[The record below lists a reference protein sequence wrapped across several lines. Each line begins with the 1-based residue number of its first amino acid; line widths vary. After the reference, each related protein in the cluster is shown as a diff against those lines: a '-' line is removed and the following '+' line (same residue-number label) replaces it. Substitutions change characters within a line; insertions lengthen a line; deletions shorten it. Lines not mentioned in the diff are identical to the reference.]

1 MEGNQTKNIE
11 KSLNAL
17 RVIKHTVYS
26 KRFYPGNFDTDFWEE
41 KDFGDSSFRESIRAE
56 FERYIELYVELNNK
70 YVIALQES
78 ATELESEYNQIVVSS
93 VNLEQALKH
102 FREQYRAALFNIEQ
116 ECDLNRILLR
126 YLNPLKKHGIITMNE
141 SSGYQDV
148 LSNIGWI
155 CCRAVDYICNLFN
168 IKRPWEIEEETPI
181 KEDHDSGSQN
191 EQPILE
197 QREEERER
205 RSPGRRSILDDLP
218 EKTLMAFIAYSM
230 GKKKPTTD
238 IYNTVVNE
246 LRKCLSAEDVAALT
260 VAIEEC
266 GIIKYVDNGAV
277 RGYWEMLTK
286 EYPEVVRYETF
297 NTYYKKL
304 FPFHNKT
311 KPMKAGT
318 EKGVAK
324 IKTYIKTFQE
334 MILST

>member
-11 KSLNAL
+11 KNLNAL
-17 RVIKHTVYS
+17 RAIKLTVYS
-26 KRFYPGNFDTDFWEE
+26 KGFYPGNFDTAFWEE
-41 KDFGDSSFRESIRAE
+41 KDFEEPSLRQSMREE

-70 YVIALQES
+70 HVIALQES
-78 ATELESEYNQIVVSS
+78 AAELESEYNQIVVSS

-116 ECDLNRILLR
+116 ECDLNKVLLR

-155 CCRAVDYICNLFN
+155 YCRAADYICNLFN
-168 IKRPWEIEEETPI
+168 IKRPWEVEDENHIEEVQ
-181 KEDHDSGSQN
+181 DSDSQN

-205 RSPGRRSILDDLP
+205 RSPGRRTILDDLP
-218 EKTLMAFIAYSM
+218 EKTLLEFITYSM
-230 GKKKPTTD
+230 GKKSSAKS
-238 IYNTVVNE
+238 IYNAVVNE
-246 LRKCLSAEDVAALT
+246 LRKCLSGADVAALT

-297 NTYYKKL
+297 NIYYKKL

-311 KPMKAGT
+311 KPMKDVN
-318 EKGVAK
+318 EKDVAK

-334 MILST
+334 MNLST

>member
-1 MEGNQTKNIE
+1 MEGNQTQNIE

-17 RVIKHTVYS
+17 RAIKLTVYS
-26 KRFYPGNFDTDFWEE
+26 KGFYPGNFDTDFWEE
-41 KDFGDSSFRESIRAE
+41 KDFEDSSLRQSMREE

-70 YVIALQES
+70 HVIALQES
-78 ATELESEYNQIVVSS
+78 AAELESEYNQIVVSS

-102 FREQYRAALFNIEQ
+102 FREQYRAALLNIEQ
-116 ECDLNRILLR
+116 ECDLNKVLLR

-155 CCRAVDYICNLFN
+155 YCRAADYICNQFN
-168 IKRPWEIEEETPI
+168 IKRPWEVEDGNHV
-181 KEDHDSGSQN
+181 KEVNASDSQN

-205 RSPGRRSILDDLP
+205 RSPGRRTILDDLP
-218 EKTLMAFIAYSM
+218 EKTLLEFITYSM
-230 GKKKPTTD
+230 GKKSSVKST
-238 IYNTVVNE
+238 YNAVVNE
-246 LRKCLSAEDVAALT
+246 LRKCLSGADVAALT

-297 NTYYKKL
+297 NIYYKRL
-304 FPFHNKT
+304 FSFHNKT
-311 KPMKAGT
+311 KPMKDVN
-318 EKGVAK
+318 EKDVAK

-334 MILST
+334 MNLCM